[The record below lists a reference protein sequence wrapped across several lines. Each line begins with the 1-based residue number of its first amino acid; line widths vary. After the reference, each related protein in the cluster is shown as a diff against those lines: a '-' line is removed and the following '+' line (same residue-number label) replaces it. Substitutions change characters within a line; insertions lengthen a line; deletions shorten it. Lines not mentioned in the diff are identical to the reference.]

1 MHILLSVQI
10 LLFSCNLLTM
20 LTCELVC
27 AFYALTNEN
36 TAIREN
42 PSILK
47 TLNKVIEKSHSMLC
61 FASTN
66 VQKETWAPSGMSK
79 GGHLL
84 PQGNIVECFY
94 AANVV

>member
-1 MHILLSVQI
+1 
-10 LLFSCNLLTM
+10 M
-20 LTCELVC
+20 LTGKLVC
-27 AFYALTNEN
+27 AFYALTKEN
-36 TAIREN
+36 TAIREK
-42 PSILK
+42 PSIVK